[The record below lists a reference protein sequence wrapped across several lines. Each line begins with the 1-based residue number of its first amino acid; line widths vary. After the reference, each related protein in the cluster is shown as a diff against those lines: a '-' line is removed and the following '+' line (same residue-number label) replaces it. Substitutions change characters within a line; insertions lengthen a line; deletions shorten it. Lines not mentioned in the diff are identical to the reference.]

1 MKSTPSRVFAA
12 GLAVALVL
20 ASAVSADAAPL
31 FVPGPLTS
39 STSNIVTV
47 EGASAGGN
55 ESAAAPRIDRRGRVI
70 DDASRPGRSSGF
82 ERRGNYAYYN
92 GHRGYRD
99 RRDGYRYHNGFWFPL
114 AAFAAGAIIGG
125 AIVSSPPPPVR
136 NPHVDWCLAHY
147 RTYNPYD
154 NTFQPYVGPR
164 MVCRSPY
171 G

>member
-1 MKSTPSRVFAA
+1 MKSTPSRMLAA
-12 GLAVALVL
+12 GLALALVL
-20 ASAVSADAAPL
+20 ASAVPADATPL

-39 STSNIVTV
+39 SSSNFVTV

-70 DDASRPGRSSGF
+70 DDASRTGRSSGF
-82 ERRGNYAYYN
+82 ERRGNDAYYN

-114 AAFAAGAIIGG
+114 AAFAAGAITGG
-125 AIVSSPPPPVR
+125 AIADSPPPAPD
-136 NPHVDWCLAHY
+136 PHVEWCLSHY
-147 RTYNPYD
+147 RTYDPYD
-154 NTFQPYVGPR
+154 NTFQPYRGPR
-164 MVCRSPY
+164 VICRSPY